1 MTPQTCGVI
10 PVNNLPPHPSE
21 LSLTPGELQ
30 QMNILG
36 NLNEP
41 GQDFQRPAHEPKR
54 RTAAA
59 SIIAACLLLGAL
71 IGIGYLLFFRNAE
84 QKTTRQEQRQSD
96 APAPVVTEAQILE
109 DEPILKDSKAVIGG
123 TVRNLSRESLNN
135 LSLDIELKRRS
146 DGSTEVRAVP
156 VEPKTIAPGAEGKYS
171 FLIARQ
177 EFSGTQIKRLKSSNR
192 SALIVFKTV
201 PGARR
206 PKELPT
212 EPPTR
217 VVTVERPSPRP
228 SGEEF
233 INTPDTPTRVP

>member
-1 MTPQTCGVI
+1 
-10 PVNNLPPHPSE
+10 
-21 LSLTPGELQ
+21 
-30 QMNILG
+30 MNILG
-36 NLNEP
+36 SLNES
-41 GQDFQRPAHEPKR
+41 GQDFPSPAPEPKR
-54 RTAAA
+54 LPAIV
-59 SIIAACLLLGAL
+59 SIVVACLLLGAL
-71 IGIGYLLFFRNAE
+71 IGIGYLVFFRNTE
-84 QKTTRQEQRQSD
+84 QKSSRQEQRQSD
-96 APAPVVTEAQILE
+96 MPAPVSTEAQIFE

-123 TVRNLSRESLNN
+123 TVRNLSRASLEN
-135 LSLDIELKRRS
+135 LTLEIELKRRA
-146 DGSTEVRAVP
+146 DGSTEARAIP

-177 EFSGTQIKRLKSSNR
+177 EFSGTQIKRLKSSTR
-192 SALIVFKTV
+192 SALIVFKTA

-217 VVTVERPSPRP
+217 TVIVERPSPRP